1 MTATIRTSTKV
12 LILQHPQEPDKEANS
27 AVLLNRILA
36 NSMVRVG
43 LSWRNL
49 GHALGEEANPKEWL
63 VLYLG
68 SVKFEPT
75 MRPASLQS
83 VRRDGT
89 VEGPI
94 GSGAYKGIVLLDGTW
109 SQAKTLWWRNAW
121 LLKLQRA
128 VVVPER
134 PSLYGELRKEP
145 RRESV
150 STLEAAGLALANLEG
165 DESACRALETAFT
178 EFLAGLRASGYK
190 PRSPRMKRNRR
201 RRRRQR
207 G

>member
-1 MTATIRTSTKV
+1 
-12 LILQHPQEPDKEANS
+12 
-27 AVLLNRILA
+27 
-36 NSMVRVG
+36 MVRVG